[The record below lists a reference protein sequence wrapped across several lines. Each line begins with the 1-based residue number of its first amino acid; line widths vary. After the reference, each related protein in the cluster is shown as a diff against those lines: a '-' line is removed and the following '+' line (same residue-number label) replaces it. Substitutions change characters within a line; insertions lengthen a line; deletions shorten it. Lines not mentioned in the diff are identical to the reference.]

1 MPLYDHSFRAMGGPC
16 RLRLECDHDGLARR
30 AIAAAEAEVRRLE
43 AKYSRYLPE
52 SLTSRINR
60 AAGAEPVS
68 IDEETAGLLGFADTL
83 WQQSEGLFD
92 LTAGVLRRAWDFS
105 SGKLPAQAAIDP
117 DRVKTPL
124 QSLRFRSGRLGAL
137 CGRFRQFS
145 VKLRGLPHLTSLEFM
160 WPGEPLSAPRGAQ
173 KLDGGHLCPHRRHQR

>member
-1 MPLYDHSFRAMGGPC
+1 MYTRYPC
-16 RLRLECDHDGLARR
+16 NSG
-30 AIAAAEAEVRRLE
+30 AIADWHVTARNT
-43 AKYSRYLPE
+43 AKYIVFGIRAFVRV
-52 SLTSRINR
+52 SL
-60 AAGAEPVS
+60 VS
-68 IDEETAGLLGFADTL
+68 
-83 WQQSEGLFD
+83 
-92 LTAGVLRRAWDFS
+92 
-105 SGKLPAQAAIDP
+105 P